1 MNPELQRIYDSL
13 PEDEPKSRLEPY
25 RELILRWRRQGRSHK
40 RIAGFLRDQCKI
52 RVSGEAVRK
61 FVKLRSRPRKPAES
75 DIDLGPAEVQP
86 VGIKR
91 LSAKERQARLDFVR
105 SLNTKTDL
113 KEEQPKSGWDELEPE
128 TVSYQPKGAR

>member
-1 MNPELQRIYDSL
+1 MNPELQRIYDSV

-61 FVKLRSRPRKPAES
+61 FVKLRSRPRKPPES

-86 VGIKR
+86 VGTNR

-105 SLNTKTDL
+105 SLNTETDL
-113 KEEQPKSGWDELEPE
+113 KQEQPKRGWDELEPE